1 LNRRVVIIAV
11 VVVAAVGGG
20 VYYWKQR
27 AAKDPQ
33 AAFNMWGNVDVHQV
47 ELAFRVSGRI
57 AKLDVDEGDQV
68 TPGKELA
75 QLDRVPF
82 ETDVAAATAQVAMAQ
97 AQFDKAT
104 HGYRTEEIAQAA
116 AAVRQREAD
125 LENAKVTDERLRGLF
140 PQGAVTRQD
149 MDNADARVRESDA
162 QLASAREQLALVTRG
177 SRVEDIQTQEA
188 NLAAAKANLTKA
200 RTALED
206 ATLTAPSSGV
216 VSVRARELGAI
227 VQAGQ
232 TIYTVA
238 LNDPVWI
245 RAYVPQPRLGRI
257 KPGMPVKI
265 EIDSVPGRQFDG
277 TVGFISPEAE
287 FTPKSVQTEQVRDD
301 LVYRLRIV
309 AKDPDNVFRQGMPV
323 TVRIPEAGSQVVA
336 ANP

>member
-1 LNRRVVIIAV
+1 M
-11 VVVAAVGGG
+11 VVVAAVAGG

-27 AAKDPQ
+27 AANDPQ
-33 AAFNMWGNVDVHQV
+33 AAFTMWGNVDVHQV

-57 AKLDVDEGDQV
+57 AKLDVDEGDRV
-68 TPGKELA
+68 ALGNELA

-82 ETDVAAATAQVAMAQ
+82 ETEVAAATAQVAMAQ

-104 HGYRTEEIAQAA
+104 RGYRTEEIGQAA

-125 LENAKVTDERLRGLF
+125 LSNAKVTDERLKGLF

-149 MDNADARVRESDA
+149 MDNADSRVRESEA

-177 SRVEDIQTQEA
+177 SRIEDIQTQEA

-200 RTALED
+200 HTALED
-206 ATLTAPSSGV
+206 ATLLAPSGGV
-216 VSVRARELGAI
+216 VSVRAREVGAI
-227 VQAGQ
+227 VQMGQ

-238 LNDPVWI
+238 LGDPVWI

-257 KPGMPVKI
+257 KPGMAVKI
-265 EIDSVPGRQFDG
+265 EVDSVPGKQFDG

-309 AKDPDNVFRQGMPV
+309 AKDPENVFRQGMPV
-323 TVRIPEAGSQVVA
+323 TVRVPEASAQVMA

>member
-1 LNRRVVIIAV
+1 MNRRVIIIAV
-11 VVVAAVGGG
+11 VVVGVIAGG
-20 VYYWKQR
+20 VYYWKSR
-27 AAKDPQ
+27 ADHDPQ
-33 AAFNMWGNVDVHQV
+33 AAFSMWGNVDVHQV
-47 ELAFRVSGRI
+47 ELGFRVSGRV
-57 AKLDVDEGDQV
+57 AKLNVDEGSRV
-68 TPGKELA
+68 EPGMVLA
-75 QLDRVPF
+75 QLDPVPF
-82 ETDVAAATAQVAMAQ
+82 QTDVAAATAQVAMAQ

-104 HGYRTEEIAQAA
+104 RGYRTEEIAQAA

-125 LENAKVTDERLRGLF
+125 LANARVTDERLKGLF

-149 MDNADARVRESDA
+149 MDDAEARMRESDA

-177 SRVEDIQTQEA
+177 SRQEDIQMQEA
-188 NLAAAKANLTKA
+188 NLAASKANLDKA

-206 ATLTAPSSGV
+206 ATLTAPSAGV
-216 VSVRARELGAI
+216 VSVRAREVGAI

-257 KPGMPVKI
+257 KPGMQVKL
-265 EIDSVPGRQFDG
+265 EIDSAPGKQYTG
-277 TVGFISPEAE
+277 TVGFVSPEAE

-309 AKDPDNVFRQGMPV
+309 ANDPDNVFRQGMPV
-323 TVRIPEAGSQVVA
+323 TVQVAEAGATVMA
-336 ANP
+336 ATP

>member
-1 LNRRVVIIAV
+1 VIIAA
-11 VVVAAVGGG
+11 VVVAAVAGG

-27 AAKDPQ
+27 AANDPQ
-33 AAFNMWGNVDVHQV
+33 AAFTMWGNVDVHQV

-57 AKLDVDEGDQV
+57 AKLDVDEGDRV
-68 TPGKELA
+68 APGKDLA
-75 QLDRVPF
+75 QLDPIPF

-104 HGYRTEEIAQAA
+104 RGYRSEEIAQAA

-125 LENAKVTDERLRGLF
+125 LANARVTDDRLKGLF

-177 SRVEDIQTQEA
+177 SRIEDIQTQEA
-188 NLAAAKANLTKA
+188 NLAAAKANLVKA
-200 RTALED
+200 HTALED
-206 ATLTAPSSGV
+206 ATLVAPSGGV
-216 VSVRARELGAI
+216 VSVRAREVGSI

-257 KPGMPVKI
+257 KPGMTVKI
-265 EIDSVPGRQFDG
+265 EIDSVRGRQFDG
-277 TVGFISPEAE
+277 TVGFISPAAE

-323 TVRIPEAGSQVVA
+323 TVRIPEASSPVMA

>member
-1 LNRRVVIIAV
+1 
-11 VVVAAVGGG
+11 
-20 VYYWKQR
+20 
-27 AAKDPQ
+27 
-33 AAFNMWGNVDVHQV
+33 VHQV

-57 AKLDVDEGDQV
+57 AKLDVDEGDRV
-68 TPGKELA
+68 APGTELA

-82 ETDVAAATAQVAMAQ
+82 ETEVAAATAQVAMAQ

-104 HGYRTEEIAQAA
+104 RGFRSEEIAQAA

-125 LENAKVTDERLRGLF
+125 LANAKVTDERLRGLY

-177 SRVEDIQTQEA
+177 SRIEDIQTQEA
-188 NLAAAKANLTKA
+188 NLAAAKANLERA
-200 RTALED
+200 RTAFDD
-206 ATLTAPSSGV
+206 ATLLAPSSGV
-216 VSVRARELGAI
+216 VSVRAREVGAI

-301 LVYRLRIV
+301 LVFRLRII

-323 TVRIPEAGSQVVA
+323 TVRVPAAGAQVMA

>member
-1 LNRRVVIIAV
+1 MVVL
-11 VVVAAVGGG
+11 AAAAGG
-20 VYYWKQR
+20 YYWKQR
-27 AAKDPQ
+27 GDNDPN
-33 AAFNMWGNVDVHQV
+33 AAFTMWGNVDVHQV
-47 ELAFRVSGRI
+47 ELAFRVSGRV
-57 AKLDVDEGDQV
+57 ARLDVDEGDRV
-68 TPGKELA
+68 TPGTELA

-104 HGYRTEEIAQAA
+104 RGYRTEEIAQAA

-125 LENAKVTDERLRGLF
+125 LANAKVTDERLRGLF

-177 SRVEDIQTQEA
+177 SRIEDIQTQEA
-188 NLAAAKANLTKA
+188 NLAAAKANLTRA

-206 ATLTAPSSGV
+206 ATLIAPSSGV
-216 VSVRARELGAI
+216 VSVRAREVGAI

-257 KPGMPVKI
+257 KPGMPVKV
-265 EIDSVPGRQFDG
+265 EIDSVPGRLFDG

-323 TVRIPEAGSQVVA
+323 TVRVPAASSQVMA
-336 ANP
+336 SNP

>member
-1 LNRRVVIIAV
+1 LNRRVIVIAV
-11 VVVAAVGGG
+11 VVVAAVAGG

-27 AAKDPQ
+27 AANDPA
-33 AAFNMWGNVDVHQV
+33 AAFTMWGNVDVHQV
-47 ELAFRVSGRI
+47 ELAFRVSGRV
-57 AKLDVDEGDQV
+57 AKLDVDEGDRV
-68 TPGKELA
+68 TPGTQLA

-82 ETDVAAATAQVAMAQ
+82 ETEVAAATAQVAMAQ

-104 HGYRTEEIAQAA
+104 RGYRTEEIAQAA

-125 LENAKVTDERLRGLF
+125 LANAKVTDERLKGLF

-149 MDNADARVRESDA
+149 MDNADARLRESEA

-188 NLAAAKANLTKA
+188 NLAAAKANLVKA

-206 ATLTAPSSGV
+206 ATLVAPSGGV
-216 VSVRARELGAI
+216 VSVRAREVGAI

-257 KPGMPVKI
+257 KPGMLVKV
-265 EIDSVPGRQFDG
+265 EIDSVPGKQFDG

-301 LVYRLRIV
+301 LVYRLRII

-323 TVRIPEAGSQVVA
+323 TVRVPEASSQVMA